1 MRVVNPRGKSNGA
14 RRAPARAGDYGNSCL
29 GDGFSRLRPAA
40 GSTAAHAAARLGGF
54 ENCCCGGG
62 EHQMVPHPGGRRAK
76 ALRASAGGSVTVE
89 FFSCVLGLLTAPLED
104 AQIL

>member
-1 MRVVNPRGKSNGA
+1 MARVTGPAELPRARGIMEILASVMGFLVCAPPLGVPLPMLQRGWGA
-14 RRAPARAGDYGNSCL
+14 
-29 GDGFSRLRPAA
+29 LRIDA
-40 GSTAAHAAARLGGF
+40 
-54 ENCCCGGG
+54 GGG
-62 EHQMVPHPGGRRAK
+62 EHQMIPHPGGRRAK